1 MSAPLCDRSKSSDAQ
16 EAARFVPSPR
26 HAFLGAGAAAA
37 CRECCCPGLGHAGL
51 SLTLCSPAASS
62 KQGSSRE
69 LYRLRGKS
77 EREAILP
84 VQFLEEK
91 ALLEFVIYLK
101 TARNIS
107 L

>member
-1 MSAPLCDRSKSSDAQ
+1 MTLRKQRASSPVCGTRSSEHRGS
-16 EAARFVPSPR
+16 
-26 HAFLGAGAAAA
+26 AA

-69 LYRLRGKS
+69 LCRLRGKS